1 MKFLRPDLGGLAQM
15 YRLLIACCV
24 FLPIAAHAQGSIAEF
39 KTKGEQFSL
48 TPYVRW
54 FVEDK
59 GESLT
64 PEQAQARLSDAPLYA
79 AKDEWLELGTMQAV
93 VWIAVTINNQI
104 DDEHLVLEFRNPRM
118 NFVDCFV
125 PNASGGF
132 DRMPSG
138 VSRPFSVRAFSYP
151 MPAFPLLLAPGD
163 TTTVL
168 LRLDNNGDFRQRF
181 WLWDSVSFTNQVATA
196 YLPDIMTVGIL
207 LVLFVYQC
215 LVFIA
220 LRERSYLY
228 LAGFV
233 GSWMLFLM
241 AGTGLGKMLVW
252 QDMPWLTMRANSIFM
267 IFMMVFFLLF
277 TMEYLGT
284 KRHSPRLHWLG
295 MGYIALLGAHLVF
308 TAFTDS
314 LVRLQFNYISTIGF
328 FIVIITLS
336 LHALYRK
343 SRVAR
348 FFIGVWIFLI
358 VGSVL
363 LLLINT
369 YLLPARWLLSSPL
382 ISVLYTISIL
392 LWSFEIIGRVK
403 VRAEEQRRLLE
414 SQVKVRTQELE
425 LALQDVK
432 TLSGLLPIC
441 SHCKKIRDDR
451 GYWNSVE
458 HYIARHTDADFTHGI
473 CPDCYESHFPEIS
486 AIKREREQQRLL
498 EEPEG
503 L

>member
-1 MKFLRPDLGGLAQM
+1 MYRPRSGFRRLTQLFLLCLTGLACITGAAQEKPGV
-15 YRLLIACCV
+15 AV
-24 FLPIAAHAQGSIAEF
+24 FDKP
-39 KTKGEQFSL
+39 GEQMSL
-48 TPYVRW
+48 TRYVRW
-54 FVEDK
+54 FVEGKD
-59 GESLT
+59 EALS
-64 PEQAQARLSDAPLYA
+64 PEAAADRLHTAPLYEA
-79 AKDEWLELGTMQAV
+79 RDEWLELGTMQAV
-93 VWIAVTINNQI
+93 VWLSVTIRNDSN
-104 DDEHLVLEFRNPRM
+104 DEHLVLEFRNPRM
-118 NFVDCFV
+118 NYIDCYI
-125 PNASGGF
+125 PRADGGF
-132 DRMPSG
+132 DVYQSG
-138 VSRPFSVRAFSYP
+138 VSRPFNVRVFNYP
-151 MPAFPLLLAPGD
+151 MPAFPLLLAPGK
-163 TTTVL
+163 TETIL

-196 YLPDIMTVGIL
+196 YLPDIITVGIL
-207 LVLFVYQC
+207 LVLFIYQC
-215 LVFIA
+215 LVYTA

-252 QDMPWLTMRANSIFM
+252 QDMPWLTLRANSVFM
-267 IFMMVFFLLF
+267 IFMMIFFLLF

-284 KRHSPRLHWLG
+284 RKLAPRLHWLG
-295 MGYIALLGAHLVF
+295 MGYVAALGGHLLF
-308 TAFTDS
+308 TAFNDS
-314 LVRLQFNYISTIGF
+314 LLRLQINYASTIGF
-328 FIVIITLS
+328 FVVIMALS
-336 LHALYRK
+336 LYALYKK
-343 SRVAR
+343 SRVAK
-348 FFIGVWIFLI
+348 FFLGVWMFLI

-403 VRAEEQRRLLE
+403 VRAQEQQRLLE
-414 SQVKVRTQELE
+414 AQVKERTQELE
-425 LALQDVK
+425 LALLDVK

-473 CPDCYESHFPEIS
+473 CPDCYDDHFPEIS
-486 AIKREREQQRLL
+486 ARKKNREQLRLL

-503 L
+503 S

>member
-1 MKFLRPDLGGLAQM
+1 
-15 YRLLIACCV
+15 
-24 FLPIAAHAQGSIAEF
+24 
-39 KTKGEQFSL
+39 
-48 TPYVRW
+48 
-54 FVEDK
+54 
-59 GESLT
+59 
-64 PEQAQARLSDAPLYA
+64 
-79 AKDEWLELGTMQAV
+79 
-93 VWIAVTINNQI
+93 
-104 DDEHLVLEFRNPRM
+104 
-118 NFVDCFV
+118 
-125 PNASGGF
+125 
-132 DRMPSG
+132 
-138 VSRPFSVRAFSYP
+138 
-151 MPAFPLLLAPGD
+151 LAPGD

-181 WLWDSVSFTNQVATA
+181 WLWDSVAFTNQVATA

-220 LRERSYLY
+220 LRERSYFY

-267 IFMMVFFLLF
+267 IFMMAFFLLF

-284 KRHSPRLHWLG
+284 KKHSPRLHWLG
-295 MGYIALLGAHLVF
+295 MGYVALLGAHLVF

-314 LVRLQFNYISTIGF
+314 LVRLQLNYASTIGF
-328 FIVIITLS
+328 FVVIMALS

-343 SRVAR
+343 SRVAK
-348 FFIGVWIFLI
+348 FFLAVWMFLI

-403 VRAEEQRRLLE
+403 VRAKEQQRLLE
-414 SQVKVRTQELE
+414 TQVKERTQELE

-473 CPDCYESHFPEIS
+473 CPDCYDDHFPEIS
-486 AIKREREQQRLL
+486 ARKRVREQKRLL
-498 EEPEG
+498 EEPETP
-503 L
+503 